1 MKNPLSR
8 SGYLYFM
15 ALLYMLRTTRKS
27 IRFFI
32 LFLLLLAFSG
42 SAVKPVAA
50 TGLIRDDSVVI
61 EKRRIVLVR
70 RGKFIRDFPERRR
83 AVINYPFIKSGLS
96 SAAVL
101 RKVRS
106 LLQFKNIFD
115 TSLAEYRADTW
126 LSEFDYEVNYNK
138 NFILDIT
145 FTQSGMAAYPDTH
158 SKHFAISLKTGEVI
172 KARDVFKPAALR
184 NLAELVDKKLQ
195 EEINEIRR
203 DVAQAPDSTP
213 EDKQAFQEQ
222 FAQLKFQVENLD
234 EFSIGDK
241 GITFLYDAGFPHV
254 IQALEPV
261 GKYFFSYAELRSFIK
276 TEGPLGSFVR

>member
-1 MKNPLSR
+1 
-8 SGYLYFM
+8 
-15 ALLYMLRTTRKS
+15 MLRTSKKS
-27 IRFFI
+27 MRFFI
-32 LFLLLLAFSG
+32 LLLLLLAFYG
-42 SAVKPVAA
+42 SAVQPVAA
-50 TGLIRDDSVVI
+50 TVFSRDDSVVI

-101 RKVRS
+101 RKVRA

-126 LSEFDYEVNYNK
+126 LSEFDYEVNYNR

-145 FTQSGMAAYPDTH
+145 FTQSGVAAYPDTH
-158 SKHFAISLKTGEVI
+158 SKHFAINLKTGEVI
-172 KARDVFKPAALR
+172 KARDVFKSASLR
-184 NLAELVDKKLQ
+184 TLAEMVDKKLQ
-195 EEINEIRR
+195 EEINETRR
-203 DVAQAPDSTP
+203 DVMQQPDTTA
-213 EDKQAFQEQ
+213 EEKQSLQEQ
-222 FAQLKFQVENLD
+222 FAQLKFQVEHLD
-234 EFSIGDK
+234 EFSISDK

-261 GKYFFSYAELRSFIK
+261 GKYFFSYAELRSYIK
-276 TEGPLGSFVR
+276 PEGQLGSFVR